1 MRSQAKA
8 SSSPA
13 ARQSPWTAATVG
25 HGNSSRSAI
34 VRRWL
39 VTRSRAW
46 ADVLPLNMR
55 TSAPP
60 EKILPSARTIKA
72 LSGVCCAAVTAPR
85 KSSTSSSLNRFRG
98 GFASVSIPR
107 APEVSKRTCLSITA
121 SYPLTARGD
130 PRHRLPDQY
139 HSAEGTVFDQM
150 AEGLGGLAQS
160 IGSVDDRAHLS
171 RGQQRQNGGPGGCL
185 DRVRLCGEGEAAHAG
200 ALPDQVRDI
209 DRGLPPCRI
218 SEGGQHA
225 IERQRRQ
232 CVTRQGPADALDH
245 HIHAAASREP
255 GDAVGEAI
263 CR

>member
-1 MRSQAKA
+1 MRSQARA

-25 HGNSSRSAI
+25 HGKSSRSAI

-72 LSGVCCAAVTAPR
+72 LSEVCFAAVTAPR
-85 KSSTSSSLNRFRG
+85 KSSMSSSLNRFRG

-107 APEVSKRTCLSITA
+107 APEVSKRTCLPITA
-121 SYPLTARGD
+121 SIN
-130 PRHRLPDQY
+130 RHRLPDQY

-150 AEGLGGLAQS
+150 AEGFGGLAQS
-160 IGSVDDRAHLS
+160 IGSFDDRVHLS
-171 RGQQRQNGGPGGCL
+171 RGQQRDNGGPGGCL
-185 DRVRLCGEGEAAHAG
+185 GRVRLCGEGEAAHAG

-209 DRGLPPCRI
+209 DRCLAPCRI

-225 IERQRRQ
+225 IERQRRRG
-232 CVTRQGPADALDH
+232 VTRQGAADALDH
-245 HIHAAASREP
+245 YIHAAASREP
-255 GDAVGEAI
+255 GDAVGETL
-263 CR
+263 RR